1 MIRKYNLLEREIN
14 NELGKTYLITKLK
27 NITKKEKTR
36 KSLMSFL
43 FIGKTHMNANINERR
58 RFR

>member
-27 NITKKEKTR
+27 NITKKTR
-36 KSLMSFL
+36 KSFEDFNVVSLYRQNPYEC
-43 FIGKTHMNANINERR
+43 KHK
-58 RFR
+58 

>member
-27 NITKKEKTR
+27 NITKKK
-36 KSLMSFL
+36 KNPQKFNVVSLYRQNPYEC
-43 FIGKTHMNANINERR
+43 KHK
-58 RFR
+58 